1 MLHGLEQVM
10 NHEGT
15 GLVAAKDKIRPLVIL
30 NDSSHTVRIR
40 IGTQDEVSS
49 TQLGLSYSNLKCAC
63 SSGLGDVTVEKS
75 ASGSS
80 CSGTTSTC

>member
-1 MLHGLEQVM
+1 M

-49 TQLGLSYSNLKCAC
+49 TQLGLSYSNLKC
-63 SSGLGDVTVEKS
+63 SMLFRVG
-75 ASGSS
+75 
-80 CSGTTSTC
+80 